1 MKWEKQ
7 EDAIVLHQRRM
18 LKFYWAQ
25 SSDSHWKEAHKQLE
39 TRIVSTEK
47 ERRSTCSQTTSTAE
61 VLIREPQPYVTYVTY
76 VTRHN
81 AFKHRKRP
89 LALAYLKHYIILNAR
104 LPLVPLFK
112 LGEQIAHI
120 EWENYSRSIKE
131 TRETTIIFKKKDVI
145 ALLRRDRWKVE
156 TDKKKNANTHTKR
169 RLRGIVPHDSL
180 QNKKTVYSTLQCQ

>member
-61 VLIREPQPYVTYVTY
+61 VLIREPQPYTYVTY

-131 TRETTIIFKKKDVI
+131 TRETTIILKKKDVI